1 MVTRYGM
8 SEQFGMVALETVNN
22 AYLGGDAS
30 LACSAETASRID
42 NEVIEMVKDAY
53 EKAKSI
59 LMGNEKNSTN
69 WPIISWKR
77 DDYR

>member
-30 LACSAETASRID
+30 L
-42 NEVIEMVKDAY
+42 
-53 EKAKSI
+53 
-59 LMGNEKNSTN
+59 
-69 WPIISWKR
+69 WPVLRKLHQELTMK
-77 DDYR
+77 